1 MSSFDVSAA
10 FLEGEAEEKLYAEL
24 PPGTINDNKVH
35 VRVEIQGNWYGE
47 KQAGRVWNKKFDS
60 IMKTLHMERCPMM
73 PCLYKTKIDDD
84 YVYVIVHVDDGLM
97 MSTRPEFITSFMD
110 EFSKHVTKVTF
121 NRTFTQYLKIEMR
134 FTDGRRISVGQT

>member
-60 IMKTLHMERCPMM
+60 IMKTLHMERF
-73 PCLYKTKIDDD
+73 LTFAY
-84 YVYVIVHVDDGLM
+84 
-97 MSTRPEFITSFMD
+97 TRPRLTM
-110 EFSKHVTKVTF
+110 T
-121 NRTFTQYLKIEMR
+121 MCM
-134 FTDGRRISVGQT
+134 